1 MLAVRFA
8 SADSTTVH
16 ATAVLAAVTNHAI
29 PVDEARSVC
38 GGKYKIQVGDV
49 TGICMRIPDGESFG
63 LKRSEMVHAWKEERV
78 DILGLVGARNKATWA
93 NVDFAIMFV
102 RG

>member
-16 ATAVLAAVTNHAI
+16 VTAILATVTNHAI
-29 PVDEARSVC
+29 PVDEAGSVC
-38 GGKYKIQVGDV
+38 GGKYKIQVRDV
-49 TGICMRIPDGESFG
+49 MGICTRIPDGESFG
-63 LKRSEMVHAWKEERV
+63 LKCSEMVHAWKEKRV

-93 NVDFAIMFV
+93 NVDFVITFV
-102 RG
+102 QG